1 MISSSSFNFQSVTF
15 PLANRTFHSVY
26 LNVRQG
32 ETLVACIVES
42 ISMAFNLAAHCS
54 LTFHGLLLKSNGE
67 QTTLFDRK
75 LGRKMPTICMCSVK
89 LSRIDGDGK
98 SCEHS
103 RGRRDFLSNVWENC
117 IGFEWRR
124 WSCRYQKS
132 DPLTFRTIMNKIS
145 VKWVFHL
152 CFQLVYWCMC

>member
-54 LTFHGLLLKSNGE
+54 LTFHGLLLNQMANKRRYSTENLGGKCRQFVCVQSNCRG
-67 QTTLFDRK
+67 L
-75 LGRKMPTICMCSVK
+75 MVM
-89 LSRIDGDGK
+89 GK
-98 SCEHS
+98 VANILEV
-103 RGRRDFLSNVWENC
+103 DEIF
-117 IGFEWRR
+117 
-124 WSCRYQKS
+124 
-132 DPLTFRTIMNKIS
+132 
-145 VKWVFHL
+145 
-152 CFQLVYWCMC
+152 